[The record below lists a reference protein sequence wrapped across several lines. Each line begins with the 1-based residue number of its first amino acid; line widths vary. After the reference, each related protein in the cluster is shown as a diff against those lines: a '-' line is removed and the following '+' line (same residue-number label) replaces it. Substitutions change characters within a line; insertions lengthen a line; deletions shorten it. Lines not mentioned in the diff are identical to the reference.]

1 MENYAYWFLIA
12 LVMLALEM
20 MTGTFYILV
29 IGIALAIGGLVALCG
44 LNLTAQISISAIV
57 GIIGTVILHSKK
69 GLAFDTLQN
78 PNVGEQ
84 VKVLVWREGGKA
96 RVSYRGS
103 EWDAEIASTDVP
115 QDQTLY
121 IQEMRGS
128 TLVLSHHKP

>member
-103 EWDAEIASTDVP
+103 EWDAEIASPDVP